1 GEDGIEVTI
10 EEMRPVTGLR
20 LVVEAQTGVIRGLV
34 VGPDGQ
40 PVPDAWVTARAR
52 DFDLWRGRGGD
63 GDDRDR
69 AERRGGEGGGGKKTR
84 TVSVTVGSGG
94 SRVESSSDEDE
105 DEKEE
110 ERRRRRLRRMAPAES
125 PVLTGP
131 DGRFEI
137 RKLRD
142 VAYDLEVEGLKGTAR
157 ALAENVRPGAD
168 VTVRLQPLAGITGR
182 VTRAGRP
189 VTSYMVQAV
198 GPMSRRTSVLDPEG
212 TYRLGRL
219 DPGTYT

>member
-1 GEDGIEVTI
+1 PGRPGGILTAMSQLWGRGRGVTGADGAFRIGGLASGRYRLNVADRGGRRLRVNQGGARRASAAGEDDGGGEDGIEVTI
-10 EEMRPVTGLR
+10 GEMRPVTGLR

-142 VAYDLEVEGLKGTAR
+142 
-157 ALAENVRPGAD
+157 
-168 VTVRLQPLAGITGR
+168 
-182 VTRAGRP
+182 
-189 VTSYMVQAV
+189 
-198 GPMSRRTSVLDPEG
+198 
-212 TYRLGRL
+212 
-219 DPGTYT
+219 